1 MSERSGDPNCGDSVS
16 LGLHPSGKS
25 VTFTRKELLVAIL
38 LFNITKATDRSA
50 AGFVS
55 ACASGKTAAM
65 PVGEDRILQHRG
77 GTAAGETSA
86 LVARCVL

>member
-1 MSERSGDPNCGDSVS
+1 M
-16 LGLHPSGKS
+16 
-25 VTFTRKELLVAIL
+25 AIL

-55 ACASGKTAAM
+55 ACAAGNTAGM
-65 PVGEDRILQHRG
+65 PAGENPILRHRI